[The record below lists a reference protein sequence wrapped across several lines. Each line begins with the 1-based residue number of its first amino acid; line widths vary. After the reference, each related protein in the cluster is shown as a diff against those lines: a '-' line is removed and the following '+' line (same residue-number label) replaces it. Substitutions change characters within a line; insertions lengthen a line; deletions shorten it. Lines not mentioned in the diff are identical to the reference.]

1 MKRAEIEILYVDDE
15 RANRVVFEHT
25 VNTTF
30 RVKTAETPSQALDL
44 LDQHL
49 CAVIVTDQRM
59 PEMAGNELLAIVRE
73 RHPSIIRVV
82 VTAYSDLDP
91 ILAAVNQGL
100 VSRYIVKPWER
111 QALLDVLRWAV
122 DAWDVGLESASL
134 QMRLLANERLAAIGA
149 LTSAVFHDM
158 RQPLAMAST
167 NAARLVQLKAALPAL
182 GAYLE
187 KHPDAELGPRIKE
200 LIDDLPPA
208 VDDILLGCEFVGSL
222 ADSVRALLQ
231 GSSRMTEPDTAP
243 RNTVARAMSLCR
255 DVVVMNAGAQLA
267 YVGPATIPPVAIQ
280 STDLL
285 QVFVNLLMNAASSF
299 EGVARLYRKVEIDAK
314 VEAGKEVVFTVT
326 DNGAG
331 MTESVLQRVG
341 TPFFTTR
348 PTGTGLGTSQCLRLV
363 KKAGGDLRFHSEVG
377 GGTTVSVAVPVAEPV
392 A

>member
-15 RANRVVFEHT
+15 RANRVVFEHS

-73 RHPSIIRVV
+73 RHPSVVRVV

-100 VSRYIVKPWER
+100 VARYIVKPWER
-111 QALLDVLRWAV
+111 QQLLDVLRWAV

-167 NAARLVQLKAALPAL
+167 NAARLVQLKSALGAL
-182 GAYLE
+182 GAYLA
-187 KHPDAELGPRIKE
+187 KHPDDELGPQMKE

-222 ADSVRALLQ
+222 ADSVRGLLA
-231 GSSRMTEPDTAP
+231 GSSRMIEPDTAP
-243 RNTVARAMSLCR
+243 RDTISRATSLCR
-255 DVVVMNAGAQLA
+255 DVVVMGAGAQLS
-267 YVGPATIPPVAIQ
+267 YVGPESSPP
-280 STDLL
+280 
-285 QVFVNLLMNAASSF
+285 SS
-299 EGVARLYRKVEIDAK
+299 
-314 VEAGKEVVFTVT
+314 
-326 DNGAG
+326 
-331 MTESVLQRVG
+331 SS
-341 TPFFTTR
+341 R
-348 PTGTGLGTSQCLRLV
+348 PTCSR
-363 KKAGGDLRFHSEVG
+363 S
-377 GGTTVSVAVPVAEPV
+377 S
-392 A
+392 

>member
-25 VNTTF
+25 VNQTF

-49 CAVIVTDQRM
+49 TAVIVTDQRM

-100 VSRYIVKPWER
+100 VARYIVKPWER
-111 QALLDVLRWAV
+111 QQLLDVLRWAV

-167 NAARLVQLKAALPAL
+167 NAARLVQLKSALKAL

-187 KHPDAELGPRIKE
+187 RHPDPELGPQVKE
-200 LIDDLPPA
+200 LIEDLPPA

-222 ADSVRALLQ
+222 ADSVRSLLA
-231 GSSRMTEPDTAP
+231 GSSRVHEPDTAP
-243 RNTVARAMSLCR
+243 RDTIARAMSLCR
-255 DVVVMNAGAQLA
+255 DVVVMGAGAQLHYIGPQTVPA
-267 YVGPATIPPVAIQ
+267 VGIQ

-285 QVFVNLLMNAASSF
+285 QVLVNLLMNSASSF
-299 EGVARLYRKVEIDAK
+299 EGVARLQRKVEIDAR
-314 VEAGKEVVFTVT
+314 VDGTKEVVFTIA
-326 DNGAG
+326 DNGVG
-331 MTESVLQRVG
+331 MTEAVLKRVG

-348 PTGTGLGTSQCLRLV
+348 PAGTGLGTSQCTRLV
-363 KKAGGDLRFHSEVG
+363 KKAGGEIRFQSEAGV
-377 GGTTVSVAVPVAEPV
+377 GTTVTIVLPIAAV
-392 A
+392 